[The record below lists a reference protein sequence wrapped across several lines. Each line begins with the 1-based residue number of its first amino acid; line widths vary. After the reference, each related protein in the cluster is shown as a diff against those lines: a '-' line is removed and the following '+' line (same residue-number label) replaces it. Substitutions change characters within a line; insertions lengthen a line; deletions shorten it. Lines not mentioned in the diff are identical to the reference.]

1 MVSIHRSWRSHE
13 GEAMRDTTHLQLL
26 MQQLDWWSCYLEL
39 LEGGDGAGE
48 QMGMAGRVYKEVWR
62 LISCSN

>member
-1 MVSIHRSWRSHE
+1 
-13 GEAMRDTTHLQLL
+13 MRDTTHLQLL

-48 QMGMAGRVYKEVWR
+48 QMGMAERVYKEIWR